1 MESDP
6 KAQNQDQ
13 LLVNPPAPLAGPDPV
28 PAQESY
34 LSRLKNYIFK
44 GGKALRHRNYRLF
57 WTGQLVSLI
66 GTWMQNLAQSWLVLT
81 LSNNDPFALG
91 LVAGLQFLPTLLF
104 SLFTGVIADRYS
116 KHRILLITQSSSMAV
131 AALLGVLTVGGWV
144 QLWHVYLCALALG
157 MVNALDMPT
166 RQSFVSEMVGKDDL
180 MNAVALNST
189 IFNAARV
196 VGPAVA
202 GLLIGL
208 GEAIFRSTEA
218 GVALAIWLNAFS
230 YIAVI
235 IGLLKMDTSKLFQN
249 SRKRL
254 EGSVFKNLGEGLSFI
269 WHTPSIATLIIVVGM
284 VGTFGFNF
292 NVWIPVIAR
301 EILKVG
307 ADGYGILMAGLGLG
321 ALFSSLYIAVN
332 AKNPN
337 HRNILIATAWFA
349 FFEAGVA
356 LSGNFFL
363 TLFFMV
369 GTGLAMIQVSAAT
382 NTYVQM
388 NTPDHLRGRVMSVYM
403 LVFAG
408 TTPFGSVFVGWLS
421 SAGGTPFSMFTSAVL
436 SGLAVPIALLYYRRN
451 HNYKRAGRAVL
462 TPTPEAAPSTEQ

>member
-1 MESDP
+1 MELDSN
-6 KAQNQDQ
+6 NQDQ
-13 LLVNPPAPLAGPDPV
+13 DPLLVKPAAPIAEPAPI
-28 PAQESY
+28 QSHESY

-66 GTWMQNLAQSWLVLT
+66 GTWMQNLAQAWLVLT
-81 LSNNDPFALG
+81 LSHNDPFALG
-91 LVAGLQFLPTLLF
+91 LVSGLQFLPTLLF

-116 KHRILLITQSSSMAV
+116 KHRILLITQSSSMV
-131 AALLGVLTVGGWV
+131 IAALLGVLTVGGWV
-144 QLWHVYLCALALG
+144 QLWHVYTCALALG

-196 VGPAVA
+196 VGPAIA

-208 GEAIFRSTEA
+208 GEAIFKSTEA

-230 YIAVI
+230 YIAVL
-235 IGLLKMDTSKLFQN
+235 IGLLKMDTTKLFQIAK
-249 SRKRL
+249 KRL
-254 EGSVFKNLGEGLSFI
+254 NGSVFSNLGEGLSFI
-269 WHTPSIATLIIVVGM
+269 WNTPSIATLIIVVGM

-292 NVWIPVIAR
+292 NVWIPVLAR
-301 EILKVG
+301 ETLGVG

-337 HRNILIATAWFA
+337 HRKILMAAAGFA

-356 LSGNFFL
+356 LSANFFL
-363 TLFFMV
+363 SLFFMI

-421 SAGGTPFSMFTSAVL
+421 SAGGTPFSMFTSAML
-436 SGLAVPIALLYYRRN
+436 SGLAVPLAYLYYRRSK
-451 HNYKRAGRAVL
+451 NYTRKGKAAL
-462 TPTPEAAPSTEQ
+462 TAEAAPSTEQ

>member
-1 MESDP
+1 MTFDSKNQD
-6 KAQNQDQ
+6 QDQ
-13 LLVNPPAPLAGPDPV
+13 LLVKPASPMVGPAPMRS
-28 PAQESY
+28 QESY
-34 LSRLKNYIFK
+34 LYRLKNYILK

-66 GTWMQNLAQSWLVLT
+66 GTWMQNLAQAWLVLT

-91 LVAGLQFLPTLLF
+91 LVSALQFLPTLLF

-116 KHRILLITQSSSMAV
+116 KHRILLFTQSASMAV
-131 AALLGVLTVGGWV
+131 AASLGVLTVGGWV
-144 QLWHVYLCALALG
+144 QLWHVYFCALILG

-166 RQSFVSEMVGKDDL
+166 RQSFVTEMVGKDDL

-196 VGPAVA
+196 VGPAIA

-208 GEAIFRSTEA
+208 GEAFFRSTQS
-218 GVALAIWLNAFS
+218 GIALAIWINAFS
-230 YIAVI
+230 YIAVL
-235 IGLLKMDTSKLFQN
+235 IGLFKMDTSKLFQI
-249 SRKRL
+249 SRRRL
-254 EGSVFKNLGEGLSFI
+254 NGSVFSNLAEGLSFI
-269 WHTPSIATLIIVVGM
+269 RHTPSIATLIIVVGM

-292 NVWIPVIAR
+292 NVWIPVLAR
-301 EILKVG
+301 ETLGVG

-321 ALFSSLYIAVN
+321 ALFSALYIAVN
-332 AKNPN
+332 GKNPN
-337 HRNILIATAWFA
+337 HRNILMAAAGFA

-356 LSGNFFL
+356 LSGNYLL

-421 SAGGTPFSMFTSAVL
+421 SAGGTPFSMFTSAML
-436 SGLAVPIALLYYRRN
+436 SGLAVPLAYLFYRRN
-451 HNYKRAGRAVL
+451 KNYSRPGKAVL
-462 TPTPEAAPSTEQ
+462 TAEAAPSAEQ